1 MNCQHCTGGKKKRTT
16 LKLGCWNVWIITT
29 GLTNNLQEID
39 DPQKTAVINDEL
51 KRLNVNIALLQEIRL
66 AGSGSLR
73 GKDDPFFWQGKGP
86 DNLRIHGIG
95 FTVKNSLLSS
105 VKPSDKGSEC
115 LLTCSLHTSKGQ
127 VTLVYTPKLLSTPEA
142 KDEFYK
148 KKKTHYSQPRT
159 ACPLRQL

>member
-1 MNCQHCTGGKKKRTT
+1 M
-16 LKLGCWNVWIITT
+16 
-29 GLTNNLQEID
+29 
-39 DPQKTAVINDEL
+39 
-51 KRLNVNIALLQEIRL
+51 NIALLQEIRL
-66 AGSGSLR
+66 AGSGSRR

-115 LLTCSLHTSKGQ
+115 LLTCRLHTSKGQ

-148 KKKTHYSQPRT
+148 KKKKKTHTRTHTIPSQE
-159 ACPLRQL
+159 QLVLLGSFNARVGANNAS